1 MKSLKINRAKLD
13 RLAELIIPA
22 MVCATHEQPKIAI
35 QHTASFTVKR
45 SINPFVKERKEKQEE
60 KKKIKE
66 EKRTL
71 EKRAAKTGLLG
82 ISTEAEEQI
91 PHMIRFEG
99 EQVNMV
105 SAHINKTNI
114 FEQLIV
120 PSSLVYI
127 AKRFGFVSNIWYI
140 SVFMFTTLM
149 FNLVMT
155 IINKRRNRQFEEK
168 VEKFTGMSI
177 ESIKDLGEEQV
188 DKKKIK
194 LINRMLLDKVE
205 EDGESYVNYYS
216 LVNYTYNLVEVVKNN
231 LRANYVE
238 NYIEQHIMRTMKQER
253 KEEYNRILQ
262 HKYYNILKTIVKL
275 PVQILIFA
283 YDHKVFALS
292 LATAYS
298 IYKTI
303 GFINALIYFIQV
315 INTAVN
321 ATFATA
327 EVAVNLTTAVSSSV
341 KKATSFIGS
350 LWH

>member
-22 MVCATHEQPKIAI
+22 MVCATHESPKITI
-35 QHTASFTVKR
+35 QHATSFTIKR
-45 SINPFVKERKEKQEE
+45 SINPFVKERKEKQDE

-66 EKRTL
+66 EKKIL

-91 PHMIRFEG
+91 PHMIQFEG

-105 SAHINKTNI
+105 NSHINKTNV
-114 FEQLIV
+114 FEQLII
-120 PSSLVYI
+120 PSSFIYV
-127 AKRFGFVSNIWYI
+127 ARRFGFVSNIWYI
-140 SVFMFTTLM
+140 TILMFTTMM

-155 IINKRRNRQFEEK
+155 IINKRRNKQFEEK
-168 VEKFTGMSI
+168 VEKITGMTI
-177 ESIKDLGEEQV
+177 EDIRNLGEEQV

-205 EDGESYVNYYS
+205 EDGDSYVNYYS

-262 HKYYNILKTIVKL
+262 HKYYNVIKTIIKL
-275 PVQILIFA
+275 PVQVLIFA

-327 EVAVNLTTAVSSSV
+327 EVAVNLTTTVSSGV
-341 KKATSFIGS
+341 KKAASFIGS
-350 LWH
+350 FWH